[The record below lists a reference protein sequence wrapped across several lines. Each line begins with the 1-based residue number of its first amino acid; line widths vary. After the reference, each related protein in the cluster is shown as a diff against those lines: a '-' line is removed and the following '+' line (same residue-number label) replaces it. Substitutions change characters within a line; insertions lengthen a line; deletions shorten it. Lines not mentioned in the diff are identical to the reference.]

1 MFIRLN
7 LDFYRDSIIDDW
19 TCLNLV
25 DFYRA
30 ELKQKDLK
38 QVLDRIK
45 KDLAEVANPELGFD
59 VTRRKRAQQILDN
72 WKTSKVLSVKSWAM
86 SVKNV
91 KKDCARVKVKHLQVI
106 VKQIN
111 QLSTGGVAIYND
123 NHHTILGKRRQE
135 ADDENNMNI
144 EGAAGSEKRTRVAV
158 SDYCKLKTTD
168 EEVDLFETISQENE
182 REATDTDKNFPQENE
197 EKATAM
203 RQVSDLNE
211 EQELIWSNERSFM
224 FVRVVS

>member
-7 LDFYRDSIIDDW
+7 LNFYRDSIIDDW

-72 WKTSKVLSVKSWAM
+72 WKV
-86 SVKNV
+86 
-91 KKDCARVKVKHLQVI
+91 
-106 VKQIN
+106 
-111 QLSTGGVAIYND
+111 
-123 NHHTILGKRRQE
+123 
-135 ADDENNMNI
+135 
-144 EGAAGSEKRTRVAV
+144 
-158 SDYCKLKTTD
+158 
-168 EEVDLFETISQENE
+168 
-182 REATDTDKNFPQENE
+182 
-197 EKATAM
+197 
-203 RQVSDLNE
+203 
-211 EQELIWSNERSFM
+211 
-224 FVRVVS
+224 